1 MGCLFILEINPL
13 IVALFANIFSQSV
26 GCLFFLVWKCFEF
39 SWGMYLGVEFLGH
52 VVTLVFHDDSAG
64 KESTCIAGDTGD
76 TNLIPGLGT
85 YPGGGS
91 GNPLQYF
98 CLKNPMD
105 RGAWWAA
112 VQGSQR
118 IRHCWAPE
126 HTGTHVVTLD
136 LIFEELSD
144 CSPKQVYPS
153 TLPSAI

>member
-1 MGCLFILEINPL
+1 
-13 IVALFANIFSQSV
+13 
-26 GCLFFLVWKCFEF
+26 
-39 SWGMYLGVEFLGH
+39 MYLGVEFLGH
-52 VVTLVFHDDSAG
+52 VVTLVFRDDSAG

-85 YPGGGS
+85 YAGGGS

-118 IRHCWAPE
+118 VRHC
-126 HTGTHVVTLD
+126 
-136 LIFEELSD
+136 
-144 CSPKQVYPS
+144 
-153 TLPSAI
+153 